1 MLSANNSFFHTEPK
15 SFIVLDLSLSQQNQ
29 RRKNMSETNLPF
41 NEKIYPKNAQVSSG
55 EKLRH
60 EWEKSIKNPQEF
72 WAEKAKAIDWIK
84 TWDKVLDDSNPPFYK
99 WFQGGILNITHNA
112 LDRHVKTQ
120 RKNKLAYI
128 WEGELG
134 EVRTYT
140 YYQLYR
146 EVNKLAKVFKDFGL
160 KKGDR
165 VAVYLPVI
173 PELPITLLATARVG
187 GIHMVVFSGFSA
199 EALADRIN
207 DCGAK
212 ILVTVDGSYRRGK
225 MVAIKDNAD
234 RALPNTPTVEKV
246 IVVKRTGQEIQMK
259 DGRDVWYQEALAK
272 AGATAYVEPEPM
284 QATDPLFILYTS
296 GTTGKP
302 KGVQHGIG
310 GYLVWAYW
318 TLKWGFNP
326 NEEDIWWC
334 TADIGWITGHTYNV
348 YAPLSAGVTSL
359 IFEGTPDYPAQ
370 DRWWDIIERHG
381 VTILYTT
388 PTAIR
393 MFMKFGEEWINK
405 HDLSTLRLLGTV
417 GEPIN
422 PEAWKWY
429 YRIIGKEKL
438 AIVDTWWQTE
448 TGGYMIAPLP
458 GIELVPLKPGSAT
471 YPLPSVQT
479 EVYDEKGQPTK
490 AGNKGFLVVKTPW
503 PGMLQT
509 LWKNPERFKQTYFGR
524 WPNTYYTGDYA
535 VKDPDGYFWLLGRA
549 DEVLKVAGHRI
560 GTVEL
565 ESALVSHHAVSEAAV
580 MGKEDAVKGE
590 VPVAFVVLR
599 SGFTPSEELRA
610 ELVKHIRT
618 TIGPIATPDAIVIV
632 NKLPKT
638 RSGKIMRRL
647 LKAVLVGAPLGDV
660 STLEDE
666 GSVEDIKATYEE
678 LRKQLTK

>member
-1 MLSANNSFFHTEPK
+1 
-15 SFIVLDLSLSQQNQ
+15 
-29 RRKNMSETNLPF
+29 MSEASLPF
-41 NEKIYPKNAQVSSG
+41 NDKVYPGKRL
-55 EKLRH
+55 KD
-60 EWEKSIKNPQEF
+60 EWEKSIKNPEEF
-72 WAEKAKAIDWIK
+72 WTEKAKAIDWFR

-99 WFQGGILNITHNA
+99 WFPGGILNISYNA
-112 LDRHVKTQ
+112 LDRHLKTAKRNQ
-120 RKNKLAYI
+120 LAYI
-128 WEGELG
+128 WESENG
-134 EVRTYT
+134 EVRTFT

-146 EVNKLAKVFKDFGL
+146 EVNKLAKIFKDFGL

-165 VAVYLPVI
+165 VAVYLPMI

-187 GIHMVVFSGFSA
+187 GVHTVVFSGFSA
-199 EALADRIN
+199 ESLGDRIN

-212 ILVTVDGSYRRGK
+212 ILVTADGAYRRGK
-225 MVAIKDNAD
+225 TVTLKDTAD
-234 RALPNTPTVEKV
+234 RALQATPSIQKV
-246 IVVKRTGQEIQMK
+246 IVVKRTGQSVTMK
-259 DGRDVWYQEALAK
+259 EGRDYWYDEAMAK
-272 AGATAYVEPEPM
+272 VEANAYVAPEPM
-284 QATDPLFILYTS
+284 ESTEPLFILYTS

-310 GYLVWAYW
+310 GYIVWGYW

-326 NEEDIWWC
+326 DEQDIWWC

-348 YAPLSAGVTSL
+348 YAPLALGITSL

-370 DRWWDIIERHG
+370 DRWWQIIERHG

-393 MFMKFGEEWINK
+393 MFMKFGEQWITK

-429 YRIIGKEKL
+429 YRIVGKEKL
-438 AIVDTWWQTE
+438 PIVDTWWQTE
-448 TGGYMIAPLP
+448 TGGFMIAPLP

-471 YPLPSVQT
+471 NPLPSILA
-479 EVYDEKGQPTK
+479 EVYDDKGQPTQT
-490 AGNKGFLVVKTPW
+490 GVKGFLVIKTPW
-503 PGMLQT
+503 PGMLET
-509 LWKNPERFKQTYFGR
+509 LWKDPDRFKQTYFGR
-524 WPNTYYTGDYA
+524 WPNVYYTGDYA
-535 VKDPDGYFWLLGRA
+535 VRDPDGYFWLLGRA

-565 ESALVSHHAVSEAAV
+565 ESALVSHPAVSEAAV
-580 MGKEDAVKGE
+580 MGKEDALKGE

-599 SGFTPSEELRA
+599 SGFTPTDELRA
-610 ELVKHIRT
+610 DLVKHIRN

-647 LKAVLVGAPLGDV
+647 LKAVLVGAALGDV

-678 LRKQLTK
+678 LRKQLEKK

>member
-1 MLSANNSFFHTEPK
+1 MIEAS
-15 SFIVLDLSLSQQNQ
+15 
-29 RRKNMSETNLPF
+29 LPF
-41 NEKIYPKNAQVSSG
+41 DEKVLPGK
-55 EKLRH
+55 KLKE
-60 EWEKSIKNPQEF
+60 EWQKSMENPQEF
-72 WAEKAKAIDWIK
+72 WAEKAKAIDWFK
-84 TWDKVLDDSNPPFYK
+84 TWDKVLDDSNPPFYR
-99 WFQGGILNITHNA
+99 WFTGGVLNISYNA
-112 LDRHVKTQ
+112 LDRHLNTPK
-120 RKNKLAYI
+120 KNMLAYI
-128 WEGELG
+128 WEGEMG
-134 EVRTYT
+134 EVKTYT
-140 YYQLYR
+140 YYQLYK
-146 EVNKLAKVFKDFGL
+146 EVNKLAQVFKDFGL

-165 VAVYLPVI
+165 VAVYLPMI
-173 PELPITLLATARVG
+173 PELPITLLATARIG
-187 GIHMVVFSGFSA
+187 GIHTVVFSGFSA

-207 DCGAK
+207 DSAAK
-212 ILVTVDGSYRRGK
+212 ILVTADGAYRRGK
-225 MVAIKDNAD
+225 TIMLKETAD
-234 RALPNTPTVEKV
+234 RALQNTPTVEKV
-246 IVVKRTGQEIQMK
+246 IVVKRTGQNVSMK
-259 DGRDVWYQEALAK
+259 EERDYWYHEALANTE
-272 AGATAYVEPEPM
+272 ANAYVPPEPM
-284 QATDPLFILYTS
+284 EATEPLFILYTS

-302 KGVQHGIG
+302 KGVLHGTG
-310 GYLVWAYW
+310 GYLVWGYW

-326 NEEDIWWC
+326 NEKDIWWC
-334 TADIGWITGHTYNV
+334 TADVGWITGHTYNV
-348 YAPLSAGVTSL
+348 YAPLALGITSL

-405 HDLSTLRLLGTV
+405 HDLSTLKLLGTV

-422 PEAWKWY
+422 PEAWRWY
-429 YRIIGKEKL
+429 YRVIGKEKL

-448 TGGYMIAPLP
+448 TGGFMISPLP

-471 YPLPSVQT
+471 YPLPSVRA
-479 EVYDEKGQPTK
+479 EVYDEKGEPTPV
-490 AGNKGFLVVKTPW
+490 GNKGFLVIKTPW
-503 PGMLQT
+503 PGMLET
-509 LWKNPERFKQTYFGR
+509 LWKDAERYKQTYFGR
-524 WPNTYYTGDYA
+524 WQNTYYTGDYA

-565 ESALVSHHAVSEAAV
+565 ESALVSHSAVSEAAV

-599 SGFTPSEELRA
+599 SGFSSSDELRA

-647 LKAVLVGAPLGDV
+647 LKAVLSGQTLGDV

-666 GSVEDIKATYEE
+666 ASVEDIKAAYEE
-678 LRKQLTK
+678 LKKQLEKK